1 MRALVYNGPWD
12 MTLEDL
18 PQPQPAAG
26 EVLVKMKTV
35 GICGSDVHGFTGE
48 SGRRAPGMVMG
59 HEAVGEV
66 EAVGEGVSAPRI
78 GDLVTVYNIIAET
91 APTPE
96 EGDPSF
102 LAKKVIGVNL
112 AKRGAMADYLTLPAE
127 SALVVPE
134 GVNPEVGILV
144 EPVAVVTHGF
154 QRLAAKNI
162 HGKRAAIVGSGTI
175 GLSGILVAKESGLEE
190 VAILDTIAEKL
201 ERGKSFGAHP
211 IQVQPDESVESVAQR
226 VETALGDKPDV
237 VVDAVGSRSSFAQ
250 CLALVKPG
258 GAVLLIGNLAKEV
271 SLPLQDIVSQEV
283 TFVGTY
289 GFDRRAFE
297 DALTMVPNIQDKL
310 QSFIEGHCSLEEA
323 PAVMTKLAKGELQ
336 ALKVVIDL

>member
-1 MRALVYNGPWD
+1 

-18 PQPQPAAG
+18 PQPQPGSG
-26 EVLVKMKTV
+26 EVLVKMKIV

-66 EAVGEGVSAPRI
+66 EAVGEGVTTPKV

-127 SALVVPE
+127 SALAVPA
-134 GVNPEVGILV
+134 GVKPEVGVLV

-154 QRLAAKNI
+154 QRLEE
-162 HGKRAAIVGSGTI
+162 KRINAERVAIVGSGTI
-175 GLSGILVAKESGLEE
+175 GLSSILVAKEAGAAD
-190 VAILDTIAEKL
+190 VAILDTIQEKL
-201 ERGKSFGAHP
+201 DRGESFGAKP
-211 IQVQPDESVESVAQR
+211 VLVEPSDGVQSVAGR
-226 VETALGDKPDV
+226 VEQVLGGKPDL
-237 VVDAVGSRSSFAQ
+237 VVDAVGNRSSFEQ
-250 CLALVKPG
+250 CWASVRPG

-271 SLPLQDIVSQEV
+271 SLPLQDVVSQEI

-289 GFDRRAFE
+289 GFDRRAFG
-297 DALTMVPNIQDKL
+297 DALKIVPNIQDKL
-310 QSFIEGHCSLEEA
+310 TAFIDGHCSLEET
-323 PAVMTKLAKGELQ
+323 PATMTRLAKGELQ
-336 ALKVVIDL
+336 SLKIVIDL

>member
-1 MRALVYNGPWD
+1 

-18 PQPQPAAG
+18 PQPTPEAG

-59 HEAVGEV
+59 HEAVGVV
-66 EAVGEGVSAPRI
+66 ESVGEGVDSPKV

-134 GVNPEVGILV
+134 GVEPSVGILV

-154 QRLAAKNI
+154 HRLQDKNI
-162 HGKRAAIVGSGTI
+162 RASRAAIVGSGTI
-175 GLSGILVAKESGLEE
+175 GLSGILVAKESGVDQ
-190 VAILDTIAEKL
+190 VAILDTIQEKL
-201 ERGKSFGAHP
+201 NRGKEFGAHP
-211 IQVQPDESVESVAQR
+211 VRVEANDTAESVASR
-226 VETALGDKPDV
+226 VETALGDKPDL
-237 VVDAVGSRSSFAQ
+237 VVDAVGSRSSFQQ

-271 SLPLQDIVSQEV
+271 NLPLQDIVSQEV

-289 GFDRRAFE
+289 GFDKKAFE
-297 DALTMVPNIQDKL
+297 SALKMVPNIQDKL
-310 QSFIEGHCSLEEA
+310 ASFIEGHCSLEET
-323 PAVMTKLAKGELQ
+323 PATMTKLAKGELQ
-336 ALKVVIDL
+336 ALKIVIDF

>member
-18 PQPQPAAG
+18 PKPEPAPG

-66 EAVGEGVSAPRI
+66 EGLGEGVTSPQV

-127 SALVVPE
+127 SALVVPD
-134 GVNPEVGILV
+134 GVSPSVGILV

-154 QRLAAKNI
+154 HRLAAKNI
-162 HGKRAAIVGSGTI
+162 QAERAAIVGSGTI
-175 GLSGILVAKESGLEE
+175 GLSAILVAKESGVGE
-190 VAILDTIAEKL
+190 VAILDTIQEKL
-201 ERGKSFGAHP
+201 DRGQEFGAHP
-211 IQVQPDESVESVAQR
+211 VLVEPSDSVESVAEKVTKQ
-226 VETALGDKPDV
+226 LGEKPDL
-237 VVDAVGSRSSFAQ
+237 VVDAVGSRSSFDQ

-271 SLPLQDIVSQEV
+271 TLPLQDIVSQEI

-310 QSFIEGHCSLEEA
+310 ASFIEGRCSLEET
-323 PAVMTKLAKGELQ
+323 PTTMTQLAKGELQ
-336 ALKVVIDL
+336 ALKIVIDL